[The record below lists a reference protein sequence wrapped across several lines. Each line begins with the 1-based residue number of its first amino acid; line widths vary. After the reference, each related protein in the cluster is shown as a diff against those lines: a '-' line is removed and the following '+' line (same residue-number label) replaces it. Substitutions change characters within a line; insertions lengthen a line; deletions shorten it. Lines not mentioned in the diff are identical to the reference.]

1 MTKKLS
7 REKVLNLLNSRR
19 HDGLYDAIKAGQDI
33 PYYETADDL
42 NVWHNEQGSK
52 HSLRISKRG
61 LFELKTL
68 FKIFPIPMPKGFQV
82 KNVHTKYLEQDLI
95 FPYYLDNKMLILFSS
110 QDALEIKLHD
120 GDLDSWARS
129 RWVNDR
135 YQEPP
140 QLPDEEQ

>member
-7 REKVLNLLNSRR
+7 RTKILNLLNDRR
-19 HDGLYDAIKAGQDI
+19 HDGIYGAIKSGRDI
-33 PYYETADDL
+33 PYYETSEDT
-42 NVWHNEQGSK
+42 NIWHNEYSSK
-52 HSLRISKRG
+52 DSLRISKKG

-82 KNVHTKYLEQDLI
+82 KNVHVKYLEQDLT

-110 QDALEIKLHD
+110 HDALEIKLHD
-120 GDLDSWARS
+120 GDLDSWTRS

-140 QLPDEEQ
+140 QLPEEYE

>member
-7 REKVLNLLNSRR
+7 RKKVLNLLNSQR
-19 HDGLYDAIKAGQDI
+19 HDGIYGAIKSGKDI
-33 PYYETADDL
+33 PYYETSDDL
-42 NVWHNEQGSK
+42 NIWHNEHSSK
-52 HSLRISKRG
+52 DSLRISKRG
-61 LFELKTL
+61 LFEIKTL

-82 KNVHTKYLEQDLI
+82 KNVHIKYLEQDVA
-95 FPYYLDNKMLILFSS
+95 FPYYLDNKMLILFSPK
-110 QDALEIKLHD
+110 DALEIKLHN

-140 QLPDEEQ
+140 QLPEEEQ